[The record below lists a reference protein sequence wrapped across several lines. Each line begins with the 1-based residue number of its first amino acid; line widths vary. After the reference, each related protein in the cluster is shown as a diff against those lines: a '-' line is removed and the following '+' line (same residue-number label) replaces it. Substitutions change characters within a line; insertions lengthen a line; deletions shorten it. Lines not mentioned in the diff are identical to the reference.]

1 MTEWAS
7 LWPSFVTIISKGKVF
22 FKVLTWFHL
31 KLTIRILSNISA
43 FVEFDVRKF
52 FRHISTPST
61 TNRILRG
68 NNRFLLLLIDN
79 FKTFFWLLIFDLFYS
94 VIIILFL
101 FSLSNI
107 DIKSLIVH
115 SIILIFEVLIIYW
128 FVILFFEY
136 YQRWRSKFW
145 FWNLKHGVRMLDR
158 SLTSLAQIE
167 VLLNYRLITN
177 SCNGINSASIAINS
191 IVNRLWI
198 IINLNSF
205 SLFLLVLIQ
214 LFKNNGD
221 SPINLLLNNLK

>member
-7 LWPSFVTIISKGKVF
+7 LWPSFVTIISKGEVF

-31 KLTIRILSNISA
+31 KLTIGILSNIST
-43 FVEFDVRKF
+43 FVEYGVRRF

-68 NNRFLLLLIDN
+68 INRILLLLIDYS
-79 FKTFFWLLIFDLFYS
+79 KAFFWFLIFDLFYS
-94 VIIILFL
+94 VIVLFSL
-101 FSLSNI
+101 FSLSYI
-107 DIKSLIVH
+107 HIKALIVD
-115 SIILIFEVLIIYW
+115 SIILIFKVLIIYW

-145 FWNLKHGVRMLDR
+145 FFNLKHGMRVLIR

-177 SCNGINSASIAINS
+177 SCDRINSASIAIDS
-191 IVNRLWI
+191 IVNRLLI

-205 SLFLLVLIQ
+205 SLFLLILI
-214 LFKNNGD
+214 
-221 SPINLLLNNLK
+221 